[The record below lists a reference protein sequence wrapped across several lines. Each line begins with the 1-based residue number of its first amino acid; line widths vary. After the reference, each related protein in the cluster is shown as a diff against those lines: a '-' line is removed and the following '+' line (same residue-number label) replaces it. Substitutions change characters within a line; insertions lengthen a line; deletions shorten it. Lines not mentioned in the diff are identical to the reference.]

1 MYRKSFVLL
10 VMGVFGVGVSLYAQ
24 DTTKRRTIDITS
36 SFKPVLRE
44 AVKINFNAAPP
55 VADTARPRLSYTIPA
70 QFLFL
75 SYQPGEMKP
84 VALQRDTLP
93 PWENDNYIKIGVGN
107 VHIPYIRTGFSFGDG
122 KTSFLNLFANQLSSK
137 GSLPYQ

>member
-1 MYRKSFVLL
+1 MRFSGTAEFRAFGKGASGLMICLCLL
-10 VMGVFGVGVSLYAQ
+10 ASGMAAKAQ

-55 VADTARPRLSYTIPA
+55 VADTSRPKLSYSIPA

-75 SYQPGEMKP
+75 SYQPAEMKP
-84 VALQRDTLP
+84 EALKAASLP
-93 PWENDNYIKIGVGN
+93 PWPNNN
-107 VHIPYIRTGFSFGDG
+107 
-122 KTSFLNLFANQLSSK
+122 
-137 GSLPYQ
+137 